1 MATTNLIS
9 METQTTPFHPGNNPV
24 LMMVAGLSCM
34 IAGIVKLVQCDGQ
47 YGLTSMIALVYYYAK
62 LCGQQ
67 LTIGLSF
74 ATAGLSLIWSAYKLE
89 PEMEIRTTPFYP
101 GNKAFEV

>member
-1 MATTNLIS
+1 
-9 METQTTPFHPGNNPV
+9 
-24 LMMVAGLSCM
+24 
-34 IAGIVKLVQCDGQ
+34 
-47 YGLTSMIALVYYYAK
+47 MIALVYYYAK
-62 LCGQQ
+62 LCGRQ

-89 PEMEIRTTPFYP
+89 PEMEIQTTPFYP